1 MSVRSSIKR
10 LAYSSGALT
19 RKHKKRDRDKLT
31 IAMFHRVLSD
41 EDPRRLGADPEWTVS
56 DTLFRECLAFFAEHY
71 SVIRPER
78 LEAFARGESK
88 LPECPLV
95 LTFDDGWA
103 DNAETALPILRE
115 KDMAGYV
122 FVVSSAIGNS
132 QAFWQEQLFSAWKRK
147 ALTESQCAG
156 IWFEAGGTA
165 EDENGHW
172 TRPAGIR
179 RLIARLERL
188 SAAERDRVLRS
199 SRAKLNEETLPQMV
213 TGEQVLALRD
223 GGMRIGSHGATHTP
237 LTQTDELGVALNDSR
252 AALENL
258 LDASVTSLS
267 YPHGAHDAKVVEA
280 TVKAGYDLLFTS
292 EECLND
298 VSSGVLP
305 GLLGRIN
312 IPAHEISTPAG
323 GLAPERLATWLFGR
337 EAKALSR

>member
-19 RKHKKRDRDKLT
+19 RKHKKRNRDKLT

-41 EDPRRLGADPEWTVS
+41 EDPRREGADPEWTVS
-56 DTLFRECLAFFAEHY
+56 DSLFRECLGFFAEHY
-71 SVIRPER
+71 SVVRPGE

-88 LPECPLV
+88 LPEYPLL

-103 DNAETALPILRE
+103 DNAETALPILAE
-115 KDMAGYV
+115 ANMAGYV
-122 FVVSSAIGNS
+122 FVVSSAIGSS

-147 ALTESQCAG
+147 SLSESQCAA

-165 EDENGHW
+165 ADENGYW
-172 TRPAGIR
+172 NRPAGIR
-179 RLIARLERL
+179 RLITRLERL
-188 SAAERDRVLRS
+188 APAERDRILLS
-199 SRAKLNEETLPQMV
+199 SRAKLDEGGPAQMV
-213 TGEQVLALRD
+213 TAAQVLALRD

-237 LTQTDELGVALNDSR
+237 LTQTDELDHELNESR
-252 AALENL
+252 SVLGRL
-258 LDASVTSLS
+258 LDESVTSLS
-267 YPHGAHDAKVVEA
+267 YPHGAHDSKVVEA
-280 TVKAGYDLLFTS
+280 TIEAGYDLLFTS

-298 VSSGVLP
+298 VSTGVLP

-323 GLAPERLATWLFGR
+323 RLAPERLATWLFGR